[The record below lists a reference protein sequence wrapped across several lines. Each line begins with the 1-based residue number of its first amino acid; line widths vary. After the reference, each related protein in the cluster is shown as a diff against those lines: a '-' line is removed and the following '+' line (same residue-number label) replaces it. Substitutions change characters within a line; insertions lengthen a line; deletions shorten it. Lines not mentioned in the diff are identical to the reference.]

1 MPDSQLT
8 GLLMEY
14 AQNPA
19 RTLEEVA
26 IKLQLSLST
35 RQAINEK
42 IRLSD
47 DGNC

>member
-26 IKLQLSLST
+26 IKLQLSLAHA
-35 RQAINEK
+35 R
-42 IRLSD
+42 RLMKKYA
-47 DGNC
+47 

>member
-26 IKLQLSLST
+26 IKLQLSLV
-35 RQAINEK
+35 EK
-42 IRLSD
+42 DWISFMQ
-47 DGNC
+47 